1 LNGTEPLA
9 SVESNQGNDGSVD
22 GSNDVT
28 LTECNVVG
36 GDLIHIISLDPDEEV
51 QAEDEQS
58 SSKKK
63 SEDKNSAMETNQIT
77 SGADQSDKSLSLRS
91 DLGGNSS
98 QPIADENLPS
108 TSGAS
113 NEEYLPMEEEELV
126 DYVVV
131 NKCLSE
137 PLLCRDCI
145 QGRVPPLLVKVY
157 NECNTATTQETL
169 IVALHIFM
177 LESGYVPVQVG

>member
-91 DLGGNSS
+91 DLSGNSS
-98 QPIADENLPS
+98 QHGRRR
-108 TSGAS
+108 TS
-113 NEEYLPMEEEELV
+113 
-126 DYVVV
+126 
-131 NKCLSE
+131 
-137 PLLCRDCI
+137 
-145 QGRVPPLLVKVY
+145 
-157 NECNTATTQETL
+157 
-169 IVALHIFM
+169 
-177 LESGYVPVQVG
+177 

>member
-1 LNGTEPLA
+1 MNGTEPLA
-9 SVESNQGNDGSVD
+9 SVESNPGNDGSVD
-22 GSNDVT
+22 RSNDVT
-28 LTECNVVG
+28 LSECNIVG
-36 GDLIHIISLDPDEEV
+36 GDLIHIISLDPAEEV
-51 QAEDEQS
+51 QAEDGQS
-58 SSKKK
+58 SSTQN
-63 SEDKNSAMETNQIT
+63 SEDKNSAAMETNQMK
-77 SGADQSDKSLSLRS
+77 SGVDQSDKSISLRG
-91 DLGGNSS
+91 DLDGNSF

-108 TSGAS
+108 TSGAP
-113 NEEYLPMEEEELV
+113 NAEYLPMEEEPV

-157 NECNTATTQETL
+157 NECNTTTTHETL
-169 IVALHIFM
+169 VVALHILM